1 MSVSLA
7 FANYAFLKWRY
18 KRKHVGV
25 LITIKPFVFR
35 SVNAVYCTFYMNHSI
50 CVSPLLL
57 DVPTGTLAS
66 PRCQVAPA
74 SPVIAMAIWTYLY
87 LAAVIQS
94 QDSVCAA
101 VKVMEAQAVTVAPKV
116 TMEMPSQPKT
126 ANVSKQTNKKRCKTC
141 RRSDWLL

>member
-1 MSVSLA
+1 
-7 FANYAFLKWRY
+7 
-18 KRKHVGV
+18 
-25 LITIKPFVFR
+25 
-35 SVNAVYCTFYMNHSI
+35 MNHSI

-57 DVPTGTLAS
+57 DVPMATLAS
-66 PRCQVAPA
+66 PQCQVAPA

-87 LAAVIQS
+87 LAAVMQS

-126 ANVSKQTNKKRCKTC
+126 ANVSKQTNKKRCETC
-141 RRSDWLL
+141 RSSDWSL